1 MKGRRQ
7 CIKETFGNYVVYNK
21 SSISGNNN
29 KCITLTLYALHYFTT
44 YNQILSIPDDFIVY
58 LSSRHNTGLTDC
70 RCGVGIRV
78 RRGLKTSRER
88 MDWSFSHAL
97 GTVVVINVVFE
108 IEDGERG
115 LVSFDTA
122 GTSELNALPE

>member
-1 MKGRRQ
+1 M
-7 CIKETFGNYVVYNK
+7 
-21 SSISGNNN
+21 
-29 KCITLTLYALHYFTT
+29 
-44 YNQILSIPDDFIVY
+44 
-58 LSSRHNTGLTDC
+58 
-70 RCGVGIRV
+70 
-78 RRGLKTSRER
+78 SRER
-88 MDWSFSHAL
+88 MGWGFSHAL